1 MHISHRLTSY
11 TASCT
16 YCSSLCSTKKSIR
29 LMMVRTSTRIPA
41 NRPLWELWQ
50 STVKCWPERVVPAT
64 SGRWLIGKTVPWGRV
79 GIAAQTLDLD
89 TNWSNWSVSRSTRF
103 TPEERDHCLH
113 CVGGWMGSRVCLNI
127 MVANRK
133 VLALAGNRISAF
145 QLVTSHFIDG
155 ATLAP
160 I

>member
-1 MHISHRLTSY
+1 
-11 TASCT
+11 
-16 YCSSLCSTKKSIR
+16 
-29 LMMVRTSTRIPA
+29 
-41 NRPLWELWQ
+41 
-50 STVKCWPERVVPAT
+50 
-64 SGRWLIGKTVPWGRV
+64 
-79 GIAAQTLDLD
+79 
-89 TNWSNWSVSRSTRF
+89 
-103 TPEERDHCLH
+103 
-113 CVGGWMGSRVCLNI
+113 MGSRVCLNI